1 MTKQTPVGY
10 GLKSVDLA
18 SLTKNMTAGQAYQL
32 RRVKEAHE
40 RDHLA
45 LESSKE
51 AGFGRHGDG

>member
-1 MTKQTPVGY
+1 MTTPVGY

-18 SLTKNMTAGQAYQL
+18 QLTQNMTAGQAYQL